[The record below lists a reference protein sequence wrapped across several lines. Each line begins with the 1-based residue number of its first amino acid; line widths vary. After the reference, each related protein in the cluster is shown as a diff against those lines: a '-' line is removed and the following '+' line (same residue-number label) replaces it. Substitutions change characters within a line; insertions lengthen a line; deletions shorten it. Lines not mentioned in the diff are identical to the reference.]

1 MTTPLPPILVDHH
14 CHLDFPQF
22 AEDLQG
28 VIGRAKAAGV
38 AAMVTISTR
47 IRNFDRIRAIA
58 EAHDDVYCSVG
69 THPHNADEEL
79 DIPAEEIIR
88 LSAHPKCVAIGE
100 AGLDY
105 FYKHSSAHGQA
116 EGFRR
121 HIVAA
126 RETGLPLEIHT
137 READE
142 DTAAILTEEHARGEF
157 PAVLHCF
164 TGGRDLAMRAID
176 LGLYISFS
184 GVVTFKKSESLRALA
199 AELPLDRILV
209 ETDAPYLAPV
219 PHRGKQNEPA
229 YVVHTAAVI
238 AEARGISLAEL
249 AAATTN
255 NFFRLYTKAKVPAG
269 IELHA
274 TTGAPR

>member
-1 MTTPLPPILVDHH
+1 MTTPPILVDHH

-22 AEDLQG
+22 AEDLGG

-38 AAMVTISTR
+38 VTMVTISTR
-47 IRNFDRIRAIA
+47 IREFDRTRAIA
-58 EAHDDVYCSVG
+58 DAYDDVCCSVG

-79 DIPAEEIIR
+79 DIPVEEIIR

-105 FYKHSSAHGQA
+105 FYQHSSAAGQA

-121 HIVAA
+121 HIAAA

-142 DTAAILTEEHARGEF
+142 DTAAILTEEQARGQF

-176 LGLYISFS
+176 LGLYVSFS
-184 GVVTFKKSESLRALA
+184 GVVSFKKSETLRAIA

-209 ETDAPYLAPV
+209 ETDAPYLAPM
-219 PHRGKQNEPA
+219 PHRGKLNEPA
-229 YVVHTAAVI
+229 YVVHTAASI
-238 AEARGISLAEL
+238 AQARGITLGEL
-249 AAATTN
+249 ATATTE

-269 IELHA
+269 VELQS